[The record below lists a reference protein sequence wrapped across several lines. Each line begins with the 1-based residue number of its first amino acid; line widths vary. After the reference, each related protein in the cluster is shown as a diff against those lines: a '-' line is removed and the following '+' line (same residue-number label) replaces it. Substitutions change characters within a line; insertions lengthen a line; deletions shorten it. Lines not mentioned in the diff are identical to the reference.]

1 MNINFPPISD
11 VRAELDALSHAE
23 VQELS
28 RISGVP
34 FTTLW
39 KIRGGVTT
47 NPGIETVR
55 LFYRHIKSVKPAATD
70 KAGA

>member
-1 MNINFPPISD
+1 MNINIPPIAVVQAD
-11 VRAELDALSHAE
+11 LEALGHAE

-28 RISGVP
+28 RLSGVP

-39 KIRGGVTT
+39 KIRGGITG

-55 LFYRHIKSVKPAATD
+55 LFYDHIKSAKKPAAEQD
-70 KAGA
+70 A